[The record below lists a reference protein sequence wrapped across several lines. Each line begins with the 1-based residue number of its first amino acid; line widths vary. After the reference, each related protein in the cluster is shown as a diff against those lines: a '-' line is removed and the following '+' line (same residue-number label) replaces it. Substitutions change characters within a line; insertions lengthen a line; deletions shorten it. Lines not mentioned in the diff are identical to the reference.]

1 MTERLERVT
10 SAQLVEAYT
19 RGAATPVDVVVRAL
33 EAAHESERL
42 EPSLGG
48 FVCRNEPEI
57 MRQAEASAARYAA
70 GTPRSL
76 LDGVPVAIKD
86 EFDIQGYPMTAGTRF
101 RPRTPA
107 AEDAPVVARLR
118 AAGAVLFGKTSMH
131 EIGFGGTGINP
142 GHITARNPYR
152 TTHMTGGSSSGSGA
166 VVGAGICPVALGS
179 DAGGSIRIPA
189 SFCGVY
195 GIKPTYGLLPAAGG
209 ALLSCSMDHLGPLG
223 ASLEDLARFV
233 DITAGPHPDD
243 PASMFQGGYVAC
255 AGVAPRRLEGLRV
268 AWSQDYLEQAE
279 LPVQRAFERLLG
291 KLRDAGAI
299 VTHVKLPL
307 ASLIQRVGYITMASE
322 AASAQRES
330 IAEHRHLYNLD
341 TRLLLA
347 VGARI
352 TAEEYLHAQRLRTL
366 IKRMFD
372 EVFDAHDVFLCPSTA
387 GHARAISA
395 EALEAGEVNLRI
407 NEIVSAFTFAANL
420 TGTPALSMPLAMTS
434 WGLPL
439 GLQLMGPAWG
449 EPELFAI
456 AHALDPLCE
465 GVTRPGVSYEIL

>member
-1 MTERLERVT
+1 MSSEHVRVT
-10 SAQLVEAYT
+10 SAQLVEAY
-19 RGAATPVDVVVRAL
+19 RSGQVSPVDVVTRAL

-57 MRQAEASAARYAA
+57 LRQAEASAARYAA
-70 GTPRSL
+70 GAPRSA

-86 EFDIQGYPMTAGTRF
+86 EFDIKGYPMTAGTRF

-107 AEDAPVVARLR
+107 SEDAPVVERLR
-118 AAGAVLFGKTSMH
+118 AAGAVLFGKTSLH

-166 VVGAGICPVALGS
+166 VVSAGICPVALGS

-195 GIKPTYGLLPAAGG
+195 GIKPTFGLLPAAGG

-223 ASLEDLARFV
+223 ASLDDLARFV

-243 PASMFQGGYVAC
+243 PASMHQGPYIPC
-255 AGVAPRRLEGLRV
+255 AGVAPRALDGLRV

-279 LPVQRAFERLLG
+279 LPVRSAFEQLLNR
-291 KLRDAGAI
+291 LRDAGAT
-299 VTHVKLPL
+299 VTQVKLPL
-307 ASLIQRVGYITMASE
+307 AHIIQRVGYITMASE
-322 AASAQRES
+322 AASAQRDHLV
-330 IAEHRHLYNLD
+330 EHRHLYNLD

-372 EVFDAHDVFLCPSTA
+372 DVFDAHDVFLCPSTA
-387 GHARAISA
+387 GHARRISP

-420 TGTPALSMPLAMTS
+420 TGTPALSIPLGMTS
-434 WGLPL
+434 WDLPL
-439 GLQLMGPAWG
+439 GLQLMGPAWS

-456 AHALDPLCE
+456 AHAIDPLCE
-465 GVTRPGVSYEIL
+465 PVSAPAVSYRVL